1 MYKKKYIAVFAS
13 GSGTN
18 FINIYNNAKYA
29 DIVILISNNLKC
41 GAIDFAIKNKI
52 DFKIINDLRFP
63 KKIDQMY
70 EKVLKAYDVDLILL
84 AGFMKKIPSNIIKL
98 YENKIMNIHPSL
110 LPKYGGKDFYGI
122 KVHEAVMANK
132 EKITGA
138 TIHFVNEEY
147 DKGLIILQ
155 EKINVTANDDA
166 ISISKKVLKLEYQ
179 LYLKAIDLFCLDK
192 IVIKNNMVKINEKN

>member
-1 MYKKKYIAVFAS
+1 MYRKKNIAVFAS

-29 DIVILISNNLKC
+29 DVVILISNNLKC

-52 DFKIINDLRFP
+52 DFKIVNNLRFP
-63 KKIDQMY
+63 NKIDQIY
-70 EKVLKAYDVDLILL
+70 AKVLKAYHIDLILL

-98 YENKIMNIHPSL
+98 YKNKIMNIHPSL
-110 LPKYGGKDFYGI
+110 LPKYGGKGFYGI
-122 KVHEAVMANK
+122 KVHEAVVANK
-132 EKITGA
+132 EKITGV
-138 TIHFVNEEY
+138 TIHFVNEQY

-155 EKINVTANDDA
+155 KKINVTASDNA
-166 ISISKKVLKLEYQ
+166 ISISKKVLKLEYE
-179 LYLKAIDLFCLDK
+179 LYLKAVDLFCLDN

>member
-1 MYKKKYIAVFAS
+1 MYRKKNIAVFAS

-29 DIVILISNNLKC
+29 DVVILISNNFKC

-52 DFKIINDLRFP
+52 DFKIVNNLRFP

-70 EKVLKAYDVDLILL
+70 KKVLKAYDVDLILL

-110 LPKYGGKDFYGI
+110 LPKYGGRSFYGI
-122 KVHEAVMANK
+122 KVHEAVVANK
-132 EKITGA
+132 EKITGV
-138 TIHFVNEEY
+138 TIHFVNEQY

-155 EKINVTANDDA
+155 KKINVTASDNA
-166 ISISKKVLKLEYQ
+166 ISISKKVLKLEYE
-179 LYLKAIDLFCLDK
+179 LYLKAVDLFCLDN
-192 IVIKNNMVKINEKN
+192 IIIKKNMVKINEKN